1 MLILCRKP
9 GESIVI
15 DSKTVVRVLYSDE
28 NVVRLGITAPP
39 DVQVHRAEIFLRIH
53 HPHLA
58 PLGEEGAAPCQPR
71 GPRQPAAPAL
81 AATSDSSRGE

>member
-1 MLILCRKP
+1 MLILSRRP

-58 PLGEEGAAPCQPR
+58 AAAEEGPVTSTPR
-71 GPRQPAAPAL
+71 VDRPAAAAAL
-81 AATSDSSRGE
+81 AVTSETGRGQ